1 MSARLFAT
9 AVLATV
15 VFAGNAPAWEPLRS
29 GPRVGSENDRSGF
42 RPLLVTG
49 PTTGKSLCPV

>member
-1 MSARLFAT
+1 MSARLIAT
-9 AVLATV
+9 AALATALL
-15 VFAGNAPAWEPLRS
+15 AGNAPAWDPLRS
-29 GPRVGSENDRSGF
+29 GPPVGSENDRSGF